1 MLFSEDT
8 LADFFE
14 KQVERLPD
22 HEFLIYPDRNLRF
35 TYSEF
40 NERANNLAKGLL
52 SIKNAGGY
60 TIGQNKETCV
70 VYGMPMA
77 AKNIGAV
84 LKEVP
89 LEAIPNL
96 IVDKFRTI

>member
-1 MLFSEDT
+1 MSVDYLFESV
-8 LADFFE
+8 AIHA
-14 KQVERLPD
+14 K
-22 HEFLIYPDRNLRF
+22 
-35 TYSEF
+35 
-40 NERANNLAKGLL
+40 NNSIATILTGMGNDGAKGLL

>member
-1 MLFSEDT
+1 MGNDG
-8 LADFFE
+8 
-14 KQVERLPD
+14 
-22 HEFLIYPDRNLRF
+22 
-35 TYSEF
+35 
-40 NERANNLAKGLL
+40 AKGLL
-52 SIKNAGGY
+52 YIKNAGGY